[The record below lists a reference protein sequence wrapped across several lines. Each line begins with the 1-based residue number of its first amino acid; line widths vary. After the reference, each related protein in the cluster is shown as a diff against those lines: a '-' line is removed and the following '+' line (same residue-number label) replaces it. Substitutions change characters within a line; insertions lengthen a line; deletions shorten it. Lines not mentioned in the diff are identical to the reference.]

1 MKAFV
6 RALIVILLIAIIGA
20 VAGYMSL
27 QNYLKT
33 PATSSSET
41 AVFEVSP
48 GQAFKTVVR
57 NLESQGLI
65 KNARV
70 LELYTRFMH
79 GGPIVKVGEYA
90 IPRNS
95 TPLEVMAIIRSG
107 KSIEYPVTVAEGL
120 NIFEIADIVEQ
131 AKVLGTKEDFLALVR
146 NKKLAKELLGEERSS
161 LEGYLFPET
170 YNVTKFTGPE
180 GLIKMMV
187 NRFNENYSKASE
199 GLTTKLSKHELVT
212 LASIIEKETGAP
224 EERPLISSVFHNRLK
239 LNMKLQT
246 DPTVIYGTWEKTGV
260 WNKNISREDLL
271 TPNRY
276 NTYTFTGLPYGPISN
291 PGYEA
296 LRAAFSPAESDFLFF
311 VSKNEGTHVF
321 SKDFGAHQ
329 KAVNSFQV
337 NKKAREGKSWR
348 DLKKRPNAAPAK

>member
-1 MKAFV
+1 MKSFI
-6 RALIVILLIAIIGA
+6 RALLVIVLLVAIGA

-27 QNYLKT
+27 QAFLKT
-33 PATSSSET
+33 PASSSAEVV
-41 AVFEVSP
+41 VFEVSP
-48 GQAFKTVVR
+48 GQSFKAVVR
-57 NLESQGLI
+57 GLESQGLI

-70 LELYTRFMH
+70 LELYTRFTT

-90 IPRNS
+90 IPRNAN
-95 TPLEVMAIIRSG
+95 PIEIMGIIRSG
-107 KSIEYPVTVAEGL
+107 KSIEYPVTVAEGY
-120 NIFEIADIVEQ
+120 NIFEVADVVERAKIAS
-131 AKVLGTKEDFLALVR
+131 KEEFLALVR
-146 NKKLAKELLGEERSS
+146 DRKLVKELTGEERAS

-170 YNVTKFTGPE
+170 YNVTKFTGPV
-180 GLIKMMV
+180 GLIRMMV
-187 NRFNENYSKASE
+187 ARFNENYAKATE
-199 GLTTKLSKHELVT
+199 GVTTTLSKHELVT

-246 DPTVIYGTWEKTGV
+246 DPTVIYGVWEKTGV
-260 WNKNISREDLL
+260 WNKNISRADLL

-276 NTYTFTGLPYGPISN
+276 NTYTFSGLPYGPISN

-296 LRAAFSPAESDFLFF
+296 LRAAFVPAESDFLFF

-329 KAVNSFQV
+329 KAVNDFQV
-337 NKKAREGKSWR
+337 NKSAREGKSWR
-348 DLKKRPNAAPAK
+348 DLKKRPKAAAQQK